1 MRFQINWFCCQPTIS
16 HSKYSIYRNNA
27 RSDGSRILHTNRP
40 IRPSAGVSTQ
50 SQSSIQLFAW
60 FNCQVGWLYLDI
72 FVLSGRLCLKCCKFR
87 SQYTYPHPPH
97 NHHPHSHHHHHRSTS
112 SKQEKNSCSGSGWR
126 GTFIGLVLTAMVLL
140 FTVVSLGVWKY
151 VQVPT
156 NQSVNSPTNNEQQ
169 LLPTNEPI
177 QCSTNVET
185 GKQL

>member
-1 MRFQINWFCCQPTIS
+1 MNQLIYCQLTIS
-16 HSKYSIYRNNA
+16 HSYTVFIYRNNA
-27 RSDGSRILHTNRP
+27 RSGGSRLLHTNRP
-40 IRPSAGVSTQ
+40 IRPSAQ
-50 SQSSIQLFAW
+50 SQPTVELFAR
-60 FNCQVGWLYLDI
+60 FNCQVSCLLFI
-72 FVLSGRLCLKCCKFR
+72 FRHICIKWPVMFKCFKFR

-97 NHHPHSHHHHHRSTS
+97 NHHPHHHHRSTS
-112 SKQEKNSCSGSGWR
+112 SKQKESSCSGSGWR

-156 NQSVNSPTNNEQQ
+156 NQSVNSPTNNEQK

-177 QCSTNVET
+177 QCSTKVET